1 MLPTSELR
9 LMCQSASG
17 SGFCSCLS
25 ALPLCPIRLVPL
37 GVVVCST
44 GLLMVGRVAAG
55 GLEGETFSAEAEGY
69 TGEGMLLLA
78 PGDVFTSGSGRD
90 DDDTSSGDCLLE
102 EFVTVAG
109 VVTAA
114 WRELRHR
121 HCCGYS

>member
-1 MLPTSELR
+1 
-9 LMCQSASG
+9 MCQSASG
-17 SGFCSCLS
+17 SRFCSCLS

-114 WRELRHR
+114 WREWRHR

>member
-1 MLPTSELR
+1 
-9 LMCQSASG
+9 MCQSASG

-25 ALPLCPIRLVPL
+25 ALPLCPIRLVAL

-55 GLEGETFSAEAEGY
+55 GLAETFSAEAEGD
-69 TGEGMLLLA
+69 TGEGMLLLLLA
-78 PGDVFTSGSGRD
+78 PGDVFTSGAGRDDKED

-114 WRELRHR
+114 WREWRHR

>member
-1 MLPTSELR
+1 MSLR
-9 LMCQSASG
+9 LAAVSDQVGA
-17 SGFCSCLS
+17 
-25 ALPLCPIRLVPL
+25 
-37 GVVVCST
+37 
-44 GLLMVGRVAAG
+44 VGRG
-55 GLEGETFSAEAEGY
+55 GLQHGLADGGPGGGMEGETFSAEAEGY

-114 WRELRHR
+114 WREWRHR